1 MLNHCGGQG
10 REWGQWRIKVVFFKN
25 EYLTCKLVTKKK
37 KNKFKRFISIVNR
50 LEKGVFLDKTL
61 PLKTQEP

>member
-37 KNKFKRFISIVNR
+37 KQIQEVHKYCKQIR
-50 LEKGVFLDKTL
+50 KGCFSG
-61 PLKTQEP
+61 